1 MFYIYIYI
9 YIYRSS
15 WFFENQP
22 NKICS
27 HLSETASNGR
37 FFDPENLQNH
47 LTKEKERRK
56 RKREEKKSRRRE
68 KSNGC
73 TLSFYN
79 SYFGD
84 SAEKKKLLNAKG
96 PFDNNV
102 FKNSARYKK
111 EDKKSSPAYPHPC
124 WSQIRCSCRHGKVT
138 YTIKSWNSLEVWRSI
153 ARN

>member
-1 MFYIYIYI
+1 M
-9 YIYRSS
+9 
-15 WFFENQP
+15 
-22 NKICS
+22 
-27 HLSETASNGR
+27 SETASNGR

-56 RKREEKKSRRRE
+56 RKREEKKRRRRE

-84 SAEKKKLLNAKG
+84 FGRKKKLLNAKG
-96 PFDNNV
+96 PFDKNV

-111 EDKKSSPAYPHPC
+111 EDKKVHHLIPIPTPPPPPNTH
-124 WSQIRCSCRHGKVT
+124 KLT
-138 YTIKSWNSLEVWRSI
+138 
-153 ARN
+153 

>member
-1 MFYIYIYI
+1 MFYIYI

-15 WFFENQP
+15 RLFENQP

-56 RKREEKKSRRRE
+56 RKREEKKRRRRE

-84 SAEKKKLLNAKG
+84 FGRKKKT
-96 PFDNNV
+96 V
-102 FKNSARYKK
+102 ER
-111 EDKKSSPAYPHPC
+111 E
-124 WSQIRCSCRHGKVT
+124 
-138 YTIKSWNSLEVWRSI
+138 RSI
-153 ARN
+153 